1 MCSFGMHCIIVFLL
15 LCLCVCLFG
24 YPLICVVEDDLQLRR
39 GNCNAVI
46 FVSLVSYVIIR
57 CVLIRT
63 DTWVATCGYG

>member
-1 MCSFGMHCIIVFLL
+1 MHCVIVLSL
-15 LCLCVCLFG
+15 TMPSCLYG

-39 GNCNAVI
+39 EDCNAVI

-63 DTWVATCGYG
+63 DTSPHAGMASYIPL